1 MKRLLTLACCVGLAS
16 LVGAAKQDNDQ
27 NQQKKKGGGNGAVQQ
42 QVVTPQSG
50 KKFKTTGTGTTA
62 HVQNFQQA
70 NTVGG
75 TSNLNKTKYQKTTT
89 GQGSSLSSSANKTT
103 FNKTTVNKNTNIN
116 KNVTVNKNFKYQ
128 KQHFNLQTNNK
139 QIVINKYKTVN
150 FNGNYKI
157 AGAYKWKGPK
167 YSVFV
172 NYHPLWQSQW
182 WWSHHYNHIVF
193 IYGGWYYWNSNYWYP
208 AWGYAPDSVYVYDGP
223 VYASSPSED
232 PGQVIA
238 NVQSALQQQGYYQGD
253 IDGIL
258 GPETRAALAEYQTAQ
273 GIEPTGAVDEPTL
286 ETLGMA

>member
-1 MKRLLTLACCVGLAS
+1 MKKLLTLTCCLGLAS
-16 LVGAAKQDNDQ
+16 LVSAAKQDNDQ
-27 NQQKKKGGGNGAVQQ
+27 NQQKKKGGNNGAVQQ
-42 QVVTPQSG
+42 QVVTPQGG
-50 KKFKTTGTGTTA
+50 KKFKTGTGTG
-62 HVQNFQQA
+62 VQNFQQS
-70 NTVGG
+70 NTVGHLNQG
-75 TSNLNKTKYQKTTT
+75 GNKGNKWQGGVSSNAST
-89 GQGSSLSSSANKTT
+89 TT
-103 FNKTTVNKNTNIN
+103 FNKTKTVNVNKNL
-116 KNVTVNKNFKYQ
+116 TVNKNFNFQ

-139 QIVINKYKTVN
+139 QFVVNKYKTVN

-167 YSVFV
+167 YAVFV
-172 NYHPLWQSQW
+172 NYHPMWQSQW
-182 WWSHHYNHIVF
+182 WWNQHYNHVVF
-193 IYGGWYYWNSNYWYP
+193 IYGGWYYWNNNYWYP

-258 GPETRAALAEYQTAQ
+258 GPQTRAALAEYQTAQ

>member
-1 MKRLLTLACCVGLAS
+1 MKKLLTLICCIGLAAFA
-16 LVGAAKQDNDQ
+16 GAKQQDNDQ
-27 NQQKKKGGGNGAVQQ
+27 QQFKKKGGGTAPQQPVGAQQ
-42 QVVTPQSG
+42 TG
-50 KKFKTTGTGTTA
+50 KKFKTFGTETGPRAQTFRQSTA
-62 HVQNFQQA
+62 
-70 NTVGG
+70 GG
-75 TSNLNKTKYQKTTT
+75 GSNLNQTRVHKNFN
-89 GQGSSLSSSANKTT
+89 GQGNLSSNASNTS
-103 FNKTTVNKNTNIN
+103 FNKTKNLTVN
-116 KNVTVNKNFKYQ
+116 KNVTVNNNVKFQ

-139 QIVINKYKTVN
+139 QFVINKYKTVN
-150 FNGNYKI
+150 FNSNYKI

-167 YSVFV
+167 YAVFV
-172 NYHPLWQSQW
+172 NYHPMWQSQW
-182 WWSHHYNHIVF
+182 WWTNHYNHIVF

-223 VYASSPSED
+223 IYASSPSED

-238 NVQSALQQQGYYQGD
+238 NVQSALQQQGFYQGD